1 MKRITKFLI
10 GPPKDPTDTRMLRGL
25 TLIAFFAWI
34 GLGADGLSSAC
45 YGPEEAYRALGEH
58 TMLVWPL
65 AALVAITV
73 FIISASYSQV
83 VALFP
88 AGGGGYIVGTRL
100 LGATPG
106 VVSGASL
113 IIDYVLTISISC
125 AAGVAAIFSFLP
137 PSWAPL
143 RLPAV
148 FLAVLCLIA
157 LNLRGVKESIKIFLP
172 IFVAFLLTHLALI
185 LLGLFES
192 GQLKSSYLQSADA
205 IRADAAETGIWPLF
219 LILMRAYAL
228 GGGTFTGIE
237 AVSNSMQI
245 LREPKVE
252 TARRTMFYMALS
264 LSFTAAGLLIAYQL
278 WNVRH
283 QEGMTLNATLFQT
296 ILGQGTFGKVLM
308 WTALAAEAGLLFVA
322 AQAGYIGGP
331 RTLATMAVDGWAPRQ
346 FSRLNDRLVIQNGVL
361 VMGVAALVFVLL
373 TRGEVRML
381 VTLYSV
387 CVFITF
393 ILTQLGMFGHWI
405 KSRGARGRV
414 WGLISNGVGLL
425 LTSTIL
431 CITVWLTFKDG
442 AWICLIVVG
451 GLVVGAHAIR
461 SHYRHVQDLLMT
473 LDRQMFGIEPGPI
486 PQSPRP
492 LDPKAPTAI
501 LLVSGY
507 NGLGIHALLTIFR
520 MFPGQFRNVIFVSA
534 AVVDY
539 DRLHGE
545 HEVDKLKRATE
556 EQLKKYVEFAQRAGF
571 AADYRMALGTDAVD
585 ELSEICPQLAREY
598 NQCVVFG
605 GQLAFAQETPW
616 TRMLHSN
623 VAFEIQRR
631 LQFAGLPVVI
641 LPVRAVERKEP
652 ASPGALKL

>member
-1 MKRITKFLI
+1 MKRITKLLI
-10 GPPKDPTDTRMLRGL
+10 GPPKDPTDSRVLRGL

-34 GLGADGLSSAC
+34 GLGADGLSSSC
-45 YGPEEAYRALGEH
+45 YGPEKAYLALEGH

-113 IIDYVLTISISC
+113 MIDYVLTISISC
-125 AAGVAAIFSFLP
+125 AAGVAALFSFLP
-137 PSWAPL
+137 PGWASL
-143 RLPAV
+143 KLPAV
-148 FLAVLCLIA
+148 FMTVLCLIG
-157 LNLRGVKESIKIFLP
+157 LNLRGVKESIKVMLPVFL
-172 IFVAFLLTHLALI
+172 AFLLTHAALI
-185 LLGLFES
+185 FLGLFQS
-192 GQLKSSYLQSADA
+192 GQLTASYLQSAET
-205 IRADAAETGIWPLF
+205 IQADAAKTGVWPLV
-219 LILMRAYAL
+219 LIVMRAYAL

-252 TARRTMFYMALS
+252 TARRTMLYMALS
-264 LSFTAAGLLIAYQL
+264 LSFTAAGLLIAFQL
-278 WNVRH
+278 WDIRP
-283 QEGMTLNATLFQT
+283 QEGKTLNATLFQS
-296 ILGQGTFGKVLM
+296 ILGLGSAGTALL
-308 WTALAAEAGLLFVA
+308 WTALAAEAGLLFIA
-322 AQAGYIGGP
+322 AQAGFIGGP

-346 FSRLNDRLVIQNGVL
+346 FSRLNDRLVVQNGVL
-361 VMGVAALVFVLL
+361 VMGIAALVFVLI
-373 TRGEVRML
+373 TRGEVQTL
-381 VTLYSV
+381 VILYSV
-387 CVFITF
+387 SVFITF
-393 ILTQLGMFGHWI
+393 ILTQLGMFGHWLR
-405 KSRGARGRV
+405 SPGARGRV

-425 LTSTIL
+425 LTATIL
-431 CITVWLTFKDG
+431 CATVGIQFKDG
-442 AWICLIVVG
+442 AWICLLVIA
-451 GLVVGAHAIR
+451 GLVAGAHAIR
-461 SHYRHVQDLLMT
+461 RHYRRVQDLLAT
-473 LDRQMFGIEPGPI
+473 LDRQMFGVDPGPR
-486 PQSPRP
+486 PESPRP

-520 MFPGQFRNVIFVSA
+520 MFPGQFRNVIFVSV

-545 HEVDKLKRATE
+545 REVDNLRRSTDEHLKR
-556 EQLKKYVEFAQRAGF
+556 YVEFAQRAGF
-571 AADYRMALGTDAVD
+571 AADSRSALGTDPVD
-585 ELSEICPQLAREY
+585 ELAELCPALAREY

-605 GQLAFAQETPW
+605 GQLAFAQETIW

-641 LPVRAVERKEP
+641 LPVRAVERR
-652 ASPGALKL
+652 

>member
-1 MKRITKFLI
+1 MKRITKLLI
-10 GPPKDPTDTRMLRGL
+10 GPPKDPTDSSVLRGL

-34 GLGADGLSSAC
+34 GLGADGLSSSC
-45 YGPEEAYRALGEH
+45 YGPEEAYLALHEH
-58 TMLVWPL
+58 TMMVWPL
-65 AALVAITV
+65 AALVAITIFV
-73 FIISASYSQV
+73 ISASYSQV
-83 VALFP
+83 VSLFP

-106 VVSGASL
+106 VISGASL
-113 IIDYVLTISISC
+113 IIDYVLTISISA

-137 PSWAPL
+137 PAWATL

-157 LNLRGVKESIKIFLP
+157 LNLRGVKESIKVLLP
-172 IFVAFLLTHLALI
+172 IFVAFVATHAALI
-185 LLGLFES
+185 VLGLFQA
-192 GQLKSSYLQSADA
+192 GNLQTSYLQSADA
-205 IRADAAETGIWPLF
+205 IRADAAQTGWWPLV
-219 LILMRAYAL
+219 LILMRAFAL

-278 WNVRH
+278 WGVRH
-283 QEGMTLNATLFQT
+283 VEGRTLNATLFQT
-296 ILGQGTFGKVLM
+296 ILGDGTLAKGLL
-308 WTALAAEAGLLFVA
+308 WAALAAEAGLLFVA
-322 AQAGYIGGP
+322 AQAGFIGGP
-331 RTLATMAVDGWAPRQ
+331 RTLATMAVDGWAPRP

-361 VMGVAALVFVLL
+361 VMGVAALVFVIL
-373 TRGEVRML
+373 TRGEVKTL
-381 VTLYSV
+381 VILYSV
-387 CVFITF
+387 GVFITF
-393 ILTQLGMFGHWI
+393 ILTQLGMFGHWL
-405 KSRGARGRV
+405 KTKGEQGRA

-425 LTSTIL
+425 LTLTIL
-431 CITVWLTFKDG
+431 IATVRFKFQDG
-442 AWICLIVVG
+442 AWICLLVIC
-451 GLVVGAHAIR
+451 GLVAGAHAIR
-461 SHYRHVQDLLMT
+461 RHYRHLQGLLAT
-473 LDRQMFGIEPGPI
+473 LDRQMFGIDPGPK
-486 PQSPRP
+486 PESPRP
-492 LDPKAPTAI
+492 LDPKSPTAI

-520 MFPGQFRNVIFVSA
+520 MFPGQFRNVIFVSV

-545 HEVDKLKRATE
+545 EEIDKLRRTTE
-556 EQLKKYVEFAQRAGF
+556 EHLKRYVEFAQRAGF
-571 AADYRMALGTDAVD
+571 AADSRMAVGTDPVD
-585 ELSEICPQLAREY
+585 ELSEICPALAREY

-605 GQLAFAQETPW
+605 GQLAFPQETVL

-641 LPVRAVERKEP
+641 LPVRAVERK
-652 ASPGALKL
+652 